1 MFFDC
6 NRHFYTDIF
15 VSLLRFFHISLF
27 LHFHNMDI
35 LLLLLPFWTPHFF
48 YFIISPFAIN
58 FNPFAT
64 SPKLLKELGDKE
76 TDVTICN
83 ALALEMDEMWSFYHD
98 KKHQIWLWWAVEH
111 STNTPVAFTFG
122 TREHQYLDELLK
134 LLKPFNIKTVYT
146 DNNFAYQ
153 NKISP
158 DILIPG
164 KKNTQKIER
173 NHLTLRTRIKR
184 LARKSICFSKNKDI
198 HQTVIASFI
207 NIFFWRRKLPDF
219 N

>member
-1 MFFDC
+1 MK
-6 NRHFYTDIF
+6 RVVIR
-15 VSLLRFFHISLF
+15 L
-27 LHFHNMDI
+27 M
-35 LLLLLPFWTPHFF
+35 
-48 YFIISPFAIN
+48 
-58 FNPFAT
+58 
-64 SPKLLKELGDKE
+64 
-76 TDVTICN
+76 
-83 ALALEMDEMWSFYHD
+83 M
-98 KKHQIWLWWAVEH
+98 
-111 STNTPVAFTFG
+111 
-122 TREHQYLDELLK
+122 K

-153 NKISP
+153 NKIYP

-219 N
+219 NWFATAPIFFMIQSYFMPTRKRLLSLTAKSEAETEKLTIHYCLTVLWQNVNRA

>member
-1 MFFDC
+1 M
-6 NRHFYTDIF
+6 
-15 VSLLRFFHISLF
+15 
-27 LHFHNMDI
+27 
-35 LLLLLPFWTPHFF
+35 
-48 YFIISPFAIN
+48 
-58 FNPFAT
+58 
-64 SPKLLKELGDKE
+64 LKELGDKE
-76 TDVTICN
+76 TDITICN

-122 TREHQYLDELLK
+122 TREHKYLDELLK

-198 HQTVIASFI
+198 HQTVIGSFI
-207 NIFFWRRKLPDF
+207 NIFFWGRNLPDF